1 MINSFKTYLNEARG
15 TSLSGLLF
23 LPRIGYYD
31 QLMIPISSSM
41 FKRIWPD
48 TLRATVFHTTDGKG
62 VKEIARLQGKKK
74 QISAFFEMQ
83 SRYMDIGVA
92 TQGGV
97 HSVLEMDADVL
108 LSAQG
113 DVMSHLD
120 QKGRRWTSISDLK
133 ETSRYTKF
141 TKVETDLQKMFD
153 PLVKKYLK
161 KGEFQ
166 ENATVWELWR
176 MAERKVDKKTMSLII
191 KDYID
196 GMEKVIKK
204 NIDTFESAM
213 MSYAK
218 KRSTDY
224 SWDEQIVNNFQVK
237 TAHFFKLKLLRG
249 ENSLLPEQQELM
261 EFAKSKG
268 WKTKMWD
275 MPIGLEIYTRK
286 VAKKEL
292 REMKSFT
299 EYNTCDCFGHELT
312 EAEYQGKKVELNNP
326 TRASDGKKKFYVYVK
341 NEKGNVIK
349 LGFGDPNMEIKRDD
363 PARRKAFRARHSCDD
378 DIGPKYKARYWSC
391 YQWRAGAKVEN

>member
-1 MINSFKTYLNEARG
+1 MKSFKGYIAEAPRG

-48 TLRATVFHTTDGKG
+48 TLRATVFHTTDSDG
-62 VKEIARLQGKKK
+62 VKSISKLEGKKG

-108 LSAQG
+108 LSASG

-120 QKGRRWTSISDLK
+120 QKGRRYTSISDLK
-133 ETSRYTKF
+133 ETSRFVKF
-141 TKVETDLQKMFD
+141 AAVEKDLEKMFD

-176 MAERKVDKKTMSLII
+176 MAERKVDRKTMSLII
-191 KDYID
+191 KDYMD

-204 NIDTFESAM
+204 NIDTFSSAM
-213 MSYAK
+213 LSYAK
-218 KRSTDY
+218 KRSTDL
-224 SWDEQIVNNFQVK
+224 SWDEQVVNNIKVK
-237 TAHFFKLKLLRG
+237 TAHFFKLPIPIAQTDDQIEMSEK
-249 ENSLLPEQQELM
+249 QQELI
-261 EFAKSKG
+261 EFTESKG
-268 WKTKMWD
+268 WSTKMWD
-275 MPIGLEIYTRK
+275 AAIDLEAYTRT

-292 REMKSFT
+292 
-299 EYNTCDCFGHELT
+299 
-312 EAEYQGKKVELNNP
+312 GK
-326 TRASDGKKKFYVYVK
+326 
-341 NEKGNVIK
+341 
-349 LGFGDPNMEIKRDD
+349 
-363 PARRKAFRARHSCDD
+363 
-378 DIGPKYKARYWSC
+378 
-391 YQWRAGAKVEN
+391 